1 MDKRLL
7 LDYEKLKLV
16 ILSDN
21 QLSEYAPQVNS
32 DNQNFKKKTSLIS
45 GIDDINSYER

>member
-16 ILSDN
+16 ILFDN

-32 DNQNFKKKTSLIS
+32 DNRNFKKKQV
-45 GIDDINSYER
+45 